1 MEDIMKLC
9 PFCGEK
15 PILMEWHGKND
26 NRYVQKVGCGNKYCF
41 LERIYTP
48 VEKWQQRKGEGKL

>member
-1 MEDIMKLC
+1 MKLC